1 MKKILYTIYI
11 TIPKK
16 ILILMC
22 SDVIVQVTP
31 SLQWIDFITFKIK
44 LIKNYIIFLIC
55 ENKFGILKKQN
66 TTFLFT
72 LIL

>member
-1 MKKILYTIYI
+1 MQI
-11 TIPKK
+11 T
-16 ILILMC
+16 L
-22 SDVIVQVTP
+22 

-44 LIKNYIIFLIC
+44 LIKNHIIFLIC

-72 LIL
+72 AILYLNIYINIINQQ

>member
-1 MKKILYTIYI
+1 
-11 TIPKK
+11 
-16 ILILMC
+16 MC